1 MFTVPPHMEWGVTRP
16 PPHPPSPKPPA
27 SPTTSTGGGIHRHM
41 HKHIHIHTVYISSST
56 FTHTTYV
63 YTHVYIYIRI
73 CIISLHTH
81 IGTIIISGGRGGP
94 PDTGPYIFT
103 YTEWIMMHHIIYVI
117 YIYIYQTIPC
127 SSTKTAM
134 QHNITGYIQTS
145 PYPLSSMLKLFELE
159 LLAFFINWRACD
171 SKSGSQL
178 WS

>member
-1 MFTVPPHMEWGVTRP
+1 MFTVPPRMEWGVTRP

-63 YTHVYIYIRI
+63 YTHVYIYIYIRI

-117 YIYIYQTIPC
+117 YIYIYIRRYHVLQQKQQCSTISQVIFKLPLTPC
-127 SSTKTAM
+127 HQCWSC
-134 QHNITGYIQTS
+134 
-145 PYPLSSMLKLFELE
+145 L
-159 LLAFFINWRACD
+159 NWNC
-171 SKSGSQL
+171 
-178 WS
+178 